1 MTTVLLLRHGQTSAN
16 ANGVLAGWMP
26 GVELDEVGR
35 EQAEAVS
42 SRLKEVRISAILTS
56 PLERCRQTADVVMS
70 QRRHDLPLHTE
81 PGIAE
86 ARYGDWTGQQLE
98 VLAKDPLWET
108 IQNHPSGVTFPGGES
123 IAAMQA
129 RALAAIRKWN
139 RKLGSGASYV
149 AVTHGD
155 VIKSLLADA
164 LGMHLDLFQ
173 RIRVDPCSVS
183 VIHYTEGRSY
193 VARMND
199 IGGDL
204 SMFSPARKGSAS
216 RRHGV
221 VGGETSA

>member
-1 MTTVLLLRHGQTSAN
+1 
-16 ANGVLAGWMP
+16 
-26 GVELDEVGR
+26 
-35 EQAEAVS
+35 
-42 SRLKEVRISAILTS
+42 
-56 PLERCRQTADVVMS
+56 
-70 QRRHDLPLHTE
+70 
-81 PGIAE
+81 
-86 ARYGDWTGQQLE
+86 
-98 VLAKDPLWET
+98 
-108 IQNHPSGVTFPGGES
+108 
-123 IAAMQA
+123 MQA

-204 SMFSPARKGSAS
+204 SMFSPARTGSAS

>member
-1 MTTVLLLRHGQTSAN
+1 MLSVNMHKPCT
-16 ANGVLAGWMP
+16 
-26 GVELDEVGR
+26 
-35 EQAEAVS
+35 
-42 SRLKEVRISAILTS
+42 
-56 PLERCRQTADVVMS
+56 PLQHC
-70 QRRHDLPLHTE
+70 P
-81 PGIAE
+81 
-86 ARYGDWTGQQLE
+86 GQQLE

-129 RALAAIRKWN
+129 RALAAVRKWN

-199 IGGDL
+199 VGGDL
-204 SMFSPARKGSAS
+204 SMFSPARQGSAS